1 MKNSLPTYA
10 HYRREYET
18 AKELGA
24 AALACNAVLVPDG
37 FEHLRLLI
45 TNFQKPIATNNDAA
59 DVDYAGGLAAHVSG
73 VPKTSFESSL
83 TILET
88 EKNTV
93 GDFAQA
99 MADNGGFLDAAHVFF
114 GISDGF
120 ASAVTDYRIFDITIT
135 FSDGGGEIDSA
146 SRSQVLTV
154 NGSIRYMYFGQ
165 NADLGAAGASAF
177 DQINNTL
184 KARGGKTNAI
194 NAAVGGLIG
203 LAQGGVFNQTGIGN
217 INGYTGRI

>member
-1 MKNSLPTYA
+1 M
-10 HYRREYET
+10 
-18 AKELGA
+18 
-24 AALACNAVLVPDG
+24 
-37 FEHLRLLI
+37 
-45 TNFQKPIATNNDAA
+45 
-59 DVDYAGGLAAHVSG
+59 
-73 VPKTSFESSL
+73 
-83 TILET
+83 
-88 EKNTV
+88 
-93 GDFAQA
+93 
-99 MADNGGFLDAAHVFF
+99 
-114 GISDGF
+114 
-120 ASAVTDYRIFDITIT
+120 TDYRIFDITIT

-146 SRSQVLTV
+146 SRSQVLSV

-203 LAQGGVFNQTGIGN
+203 LAQGGVFNQTGTGN